1 MTLRE
6 LLEEQ
11 KGAIYS
17 KDLVEEF
24 VSYYS
29 YNDNGYIN
37 DYFYEFANNNIVLNW
52 KSLCEW
58 AKDNYSLID
67 EVLQEFSDFKT
78 PFDIFQL
85 AQEREIVDEL
95 RDYDKEIKQLLF
107 INKMFDLDYAKLD
120 MEINYELEEKT
131 RDLLDELLEELEN
144 VETFEDIE
152 EIIDK
157 FFEESEDF

>member
-17 KDLVEEF
+17 NDLVEDF
-24 VSYYS
+24 VSNYS
-29 YNDNGYIN
+29 YNYNGYI
-37 DYFYEFANNNIVLNW
+37 YECYYEFANNYIDFNW

-58 AKDNYSLID
+58 AKDNFSLVD

-85 AQEREIVDEL
+85 AQEREIEGQL
-95 RDYDKEIKQLLF
+95 RDYEKEINQLLF
-107 INKMFDLDYAKLD
+107 ISKMFDLDYLKLD
-120 MEINYELEEKT
+120 MEIDYELEEKT
-131 RDLLDELLEELEN
+131 RDLLDELLEELES
-144 VETFEDIE
+144 VEQFEEIEDI
-152 EIIDK
+152 INK

>member
-17 KDLVEEF
+17 NDLVEDF
-24 VSYYS
+24 VSNYS
-29 YNDNGYIN
+29 YNYNGYI
-37 DYFYEFANNNIVLNW
+37 YECYYEFANNYIYLNW

-58 AKDNYSLID
+58 AKDNFSLVD

-85 AQEREIVDEL
+85 AQKREIEGQL
-95 RDYDKEIKQLLF
+95 RDYEKEINQLLF
-107 INKMFDLDYAKLD
+107 ISKMFDLDYAKLD
-120 MEINYELEEKT
+120 MEIDYELEEKT
-131 RDLLDELLEELEN
+131 RDLLDELLEELES
-144 VETFEDIE
+144 VEQFEEIE